1 MERAEC
7 AARILFLEPRSDPHE
22 EIDKIRIA
30 AEVRPER
37 SDHALI
43 VDPEGTGVA
52 GTAPFTPSREFELAN
67 PFFHGQSVAR
77 RCRAGIRANPDRSY
91 VLSVM
96 APAAER
102 SSIQPMDTSTAID
115 SATPESSPV
124 ALVNADDDVVQI
136 FVRDLA
142 DRRVV
147 IAALDEYGR
156 PTDVAE
162 WDRRASRQS
171 LQSLMS

>member
-1 MERAEC
+1 VERAEG

-43 VDPEGTGVA
+43 VDPERAGVS
-52 GTAPFTPSREFELAN
+52 GTAPFTPSREFELAS

-77 RCRAGIRANPDRSY
+77 RCRADIRANPDRSY
-91 VLSVM
+91 ALSVM

-102 SSIQPMDTSTAID
+102 SSIQPMDTSTAIE

-124 ALVNADDDVVQI
+124 ALVNADDDLVQI